1 MFRTGVGRASPRTA
15 EVDSPR
21 AWSIALVGLLANST
35 CWGTIFSFGA
45 FLDSMK
51 ETFHSGLGA
60 TALIFALPTFVS
72 FVGGIVTGPIAD
84 HYGPRR
90 LVLAGAALMGA
101 GLLVTSRAPNLAV
114 AVAAYGIGV
123 GLGVACYLVPV
134 TACVGGWF
142 VRRRALALGL
152 CASGIGFGTLALVPL
167 AEWMIGRFGWRT
179 AYVVLAVVCTSSL
192 VLTAAVAARPPNAVP
207 AGRPSLAR
215 LRECAA
221 RGPFLQLYIGGL
233 LLSSSLYVPFVFLV
247 RYAKDHG
254 TTSGTAALLLSVLG
268 ASNIFSR
275 LVTTGLA
282 GRLGAVRMFMAC
294 FCLLPFGFL
303 LWLAAG
309 SSYATLAVFAVVLGI
324 SHGGYV
330 ALSPEVTA
338 QLFGVASLG
347 TVLGALWTAPGVG
360 GLLSPVLAG
369 VLIDSA
375 GYRVTIALA
384 LVAAVG
390 AVVAQ
395 RRLWTVA
402 RSGTGAAEPASAPAE
417 VIEVSAAGPPR

>member
-1 MFRTGVGRASPRTA
+1 VSH
-15 EVDSPR
+15 EVDSAR
-21 AWSIALVGLLANST
+21 AWSIVLAGLLANSM

-51 ETFHSGLGA
+51 DTFHSGLGA

-72 FVGGIVTGPIAD
+72 FVLGVVTGPIAD
-84 HYGPRR
+84 QYGPRR
-90 LVLAGAALMGA
+90 PVLLGAVLMGT

-114 AVAAYGIGV
+114 AVAAYGTGV

-142 VRRRALALGL
+142 VRSRALALGL

-167 AEWMIGRFGWRT
+167 AEWMIDRYGWRT
-179 AYVVLAVVCTSSL
+179 AYVVLAIGCSASL

-207 AGRPSLAR
+207 AGRPSLRR
-215 LRECAA
+215 LREASAA
-221 RGPFLQLYIGGL
+221 GPFLQLYVGGF
-233 LLSSSLYVPFVFLV
+233 LLSSALYVPFVFLV
-247 RYAKDHG
+247 RYAKDQG
-254 TTSGTAALLLSVLG
+254 ISSGSAALLLSVLG
-268 ASNIFSR
+268 ASNIVSR

-282 GRLGAVRMFMAC
+282 GRLGAVRLFMGC
-294 FCLLPFGFL
+294 FSLLPFGFG

-309 SSYATLAVFAVVLGI
+309 GSYAALAGFAILLGI

-330 ALSPEVTA
+330 ALGPEVTA
-338 QLFGVASLG
+338 QLFGVANLG

-375 GYRVTIALA
+375 GYRVTITIA
-384 LVAAVG
+384 LVLAAA

-395 RRLWTVA
+395 WGLWAMSRPGA
-402 RSGTGAAEPASAPAE
+402 RVPEPVPPAE
-417 VIEVSAAGPPR
+417 VAATSGGG